1 MKLLLIEDDIPLAQA
16 LQQSLRHESYS
27 VDWVNNGKEGITAV
41 KTGDYDALILD
52 LGLPDIDGL
61 SVLKTIKSG
70 KNSLPVLI
78 LTARDSAQDKVKG
91 LDLGADDYLAK
102 PFDMTELFARLRV
115 FERRAGTANSAIIK
129 HGEVTLDT
137 SANLTYIGEQ
147 AISFSRREYMIVK
160 SLMEN
165 IGRIQS
171 KQQLE
176 NKLYEWGEEVA
187 SNTIEVHVHHVRKK
201 LPDSFIKTV
210 RGVGYI
216 ISKT

>member
-1 MKLLLIEDDIPLAQA
+1 MKLLLVEDDIPLAKA
-16 LQQSLRHESYS
+16 LQQSLRNENYS
-27 VDWVNNGKEGITAV
+27 VDCVHLGKEGILAV

-52 LGLPDIDGL
+52 LGLPDIDGFE
-61 SVLKTIKSG
+61 VLKSVKSN
-70 KNSLPVLI
+70 KNNLPVLI
-78 LTARDSAQDKVKG
+78 LTARDSAPEKVKG

-115 FERRAGTANSAIIK
+115 FERRAGTVNSAIIK
-129 HGEVTLDT
+129 HGDITLDT
-137 SANLTYIGEQ
+137 TANLAYIDEE
-147 AISFSRREYMIVK
+147 AINFSRREYMIIK

-165 IGRIQS
+165 MGRIQS

-201 LPDSFIKTV
+201 LPDNFIKTV

-216 ISKT
+216 INKV

>member
-16 LQQSLRHESYS
+16 LQQSLRHENYS
-27 VDWVNNGKEGITAV
+27 VDCVNNGKAGITAV
-41 KTGDYDALILD
+41 KTGDYGALILD
-52 LGLPDIDGL
+52 LGLPDIDGFD
-61 SVLKTIKSG
+61 VLKAIKSG
-70 KNSLPVLI
+70 KNTLPVLI

-102 PFDMTELFARLRV
+102 PFDMAELFARLRV
-115 FERRAGTANSAIIK
+115 FERRAGTANSAIIT
-129 HGEVTLDT
+129 HGQVTLDT
-137 SANLTYIGEQ
+137 SANLTYINKQ
-147 AISFSRREYMIVK
+147 PISFSRREYMIIK

-201 LPDSFIKTV
+201 LPEGFIKTV